1 MSLQCTNTHMHV
13 YSHLNAPN
21 LLGAAGAFYRDQVTG
36 GGGLQVRSQLP
47 SSVPAEGQ
55 HRIWLLRVT

>member
-1 MSLQCTNTHMHV
+1 MHV